1 MKLIRL
7 CFASLVLFVISGP
20 AAPGASLEVHSSA
33 PTKTSVLT
41 HGKRHR
47 PILARREIYL
57 EPLACNGVV
66 FPRSPRCG
74 PRPFYDFR
82 WWY

>member
-1 MKLIRL
+1 MKLTGL
-7 CFASLVLFVISGP
+7 FFATFVLFVISGP
-20 AAPGASLEVHSSA
+20 AAPGASLEVHSYA
-33 PTKTSVLT
+33 PTKPSYLV
-41 HGKRHR
+41 HGNRHR
-47 PILARREIYL
+47 QISARREIYL